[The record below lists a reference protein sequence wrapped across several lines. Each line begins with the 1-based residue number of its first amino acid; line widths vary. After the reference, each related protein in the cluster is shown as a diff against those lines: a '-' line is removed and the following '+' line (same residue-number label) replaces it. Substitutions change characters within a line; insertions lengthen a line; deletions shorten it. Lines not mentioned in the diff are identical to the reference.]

1 MFPLNAL
8 FRGPDSVWI
17 RAEMNQDVF
26 GNPTDTSGGLALLTY
41 TSMYDSF
48 TTKSDPVTAA
58 TAGYSVRAREIG

>member
-1 MFPLNAL
+1 
-8 FRGPDSVWI
+8 
-17 RAEMNQDVF
+17 MNQDVF